1 MRRLDVPV
9 LIVGGGC
16 TGLSASIFLSDLGVR
31 SVLVERHA
39 GTSTLPKAH
48 YLNQRTMEIF
58 ALHGVAEAVY
68 AASAPRHNHGKI
80 TWMTSLGGDG
90 PFDRRTIAEIDIMGG
105 GGLRETY
112 DAKGL
117 THPTH
122 IPQLRLEPVLRAVA
136 ESRGADLLFRH
147 EFESLEQDESGVR
160 ALVRNLETGEL
171 IEVHAQYLLAAD
183 GGRSVG
189 NALGIEMQGM
199 TGMADW
205 MMAWFSADLSSYIT
219 DDRAVMRMFVH
230 PERPQVGRFAGALVT
245 MGPDRWDGHSDEWAA
260 FWMTPPDDTDQV
272 DPGNAAAAIQ
282 DFFKIDVPIEMRH
295 VSHWTLE
302 TVIADRFAEGRV
314 LLIGDA
320 AHRQTP
326 GAGLGLN
333 SGIQDAHCLASKLA
347 LVLAG
352 SGPELLD
359 SYEAERRPV
368 ISRNVGWSLF
378 SMSNMALPML
388 AMGISP
394 VMPPEINQHEFAKLF
409 DPGSEGVARR
419 ARLDEV
425 FRTQRIEYAA
435 HDMELGFCYASA
447 AILDDGTEPARRDP
461 MGAEYFPT
469 TRPGSRL
476 PHAWLDLDGVRRS
489 THELIPLGG
498 FLLLTGPGG
507 EPWCAAGLKAA
518 AECGL
523 VLSAVQVGDGEGI
536 GTDARDPEG
545 HWRDL
550 REIDDDGVVLV
561 RPDGHVAFRSRGR
574 VDHPYD
580 TLLAA
585 LRAITFR

>member
-16 TGLSASIFLSDLGVR
+16 TGLSASIFLHDLGVE
-31 SVLVERHA
+31 SLLVERHA

-48 YLNQRTMEIF
+48 YINQRTMEIF
-58 ALHGVAEAVY
+58 ALHGAAEAIY

-90 PFDRRTIAEIDIMGG
+90 PFDRRTIREVDIMGG
-105 GGLRETY
+105 GDLREVY

-136 ESRGADLLFRH
+136 EDRGASLLFRH
-147 EFESLEQDESGVR
+147 EFESLEQDGSGVR
-160 ALVRNLETGEL
+160 ALIRDLETGEP

-189 NALGIEMQGM
+189 DALGIEMQGM

-272 DPGNAAAAIQ
+272 DTGNAAEAIRE
-282 DFFKIDVPIEMRH
+282 FFKIDVPIEIKH

-302 TVIADRFAEGRV
+302 TVIADRFSDGRV

-333 SGIQDAHCLASKLA
+333 SGIQDAHSLASKLA
-347 LVLAG
+347 LVLGG
-352 SGPELLD
+352 SRPELLD
-359 SYEAERRPV
+359 TYESERRPV
-368 ISRNVGWSLF
+368 ISRNVAWSLF
-378 SMSNMALPML
+378 AMSNMALPML

-394 VMPPEINQHEFAKLF
+394 VMPPEINQHEFGKLF
-409 DPGSEGVARR
+409 DPGSEGIARR

-435 HDMELGFCYASA
+435 HDMELGYCYASD
-447 AILDDGTEPARRDP
+447 AIADDGSEPARRDP

-469 TRPGSRL
+469 TRPGSRV
-476 PHAWLDLDGVRRS
+476 PHVWLSVDGERRS

-507 EPWCAAGLKAA
+507 DPWGAAALKAA
-518 AECGL
+518 ADCGL
-523 VLSAVQVGDGEGI
+523 VLTVVQIGEDGDAA
-536 GTDARDPEG
+536 DADGR
-545 HWRDL
+545 WRDL
-550 REIDDDGVVLV
+550 RGVDDDGVVLV
-561 RPDGHVAFRSRGR
+561 RPDGHVAFRSGSS
-574 VDHPYD
+574 VENPYD
-580 TLLAA
+580 TLSSA
-585 LRAITFR
+585 LRAVTFR

>member
-1 MRRLDVPV
+1 MRRLDIPV

-16 TGLSASIFLSDLGVR
+16 TGLSASIFLHDLGVR
-31 SVLVERHA
+31 SLLVERDA

-48 YLNQRTMEIF
+48 YLNQRTMEIY
-58 ALHGVAEAVY
+58 ALHGAAEAIY

-90 PFDRRTIAEIDIMGG
+90 PFDRRTIGEIDIMGG
-105 GGLRETY
+105 GSLRETY
-112 DAKGL
+112 DAKGM

-136 ESRGADLLFRH
+136 EERGADLLFRH
-147 EFESLEQDESGVR
+147 EFESLEQDEAGVR
-160 ALVRNLETGEL
+160 ALVRDLETGDL

-189 NALGIEMQGM
+189 DALGISMQGM

-260 FWMTPPDDTDQV
+260 FWMTPPGDTDQV
-272 DPGNAAAAIQ
+272 DMGNAAAAVRE
-282 DFFKIDVPIEMRH
+282 FFKIDVSIEMKH

-302 TVIADRFAEGRV
+302 TVIADRFSAGRV

-333 SGIQDAHCLASKLA
+333 SGIQDAHGLASKLA
-347 LVLAG
+347 LVLGG
-352 SGPELLD
+352 SRPELLD
-359 SYEAERRPV
+359 CYEAERRPV
-368 ISRNVGWSLF
+368 ISRNVEWSLF

-394 VMPPEINQHEFAKLF
+394 VTPPEINQHEFAKLF
-409 DPGSEGVARR
+409 DTGSEGLARR
-419 ARLDEV
+419 ARLGEV

-435 HDMELGFCYASA
+435 HDMEMGFCYASDG
-447 AILDDGTEPARRDP
+447 IVDDGSAPARRDP
-461 MGAEYFPT
+461 MGADYLPT

-476 PHAWLDLDGVRRS
+476 PHSWLSVDGVRRS

-507 EPWCAAGLKAA
+507 DPWCAAALKAA

-523 VLSAVQVGDGEGI
+523 VLNAVRVGVDG
-536 GTDARDPEG
+536 DASDPDG
-545 HWRDL
+545 RWRDL
-550 REIDDDGVVLV
+550 REVDDDGAVLV
-561 RPDGHVAFRSRGR
+561 RADGHVAFRSQSR
-574 VDHPYD
+574 VDEPYD
-580 TLLAA
+580 ILLST

>member
-1 MRRLDVPV
+1 VRRLDIPV

-16 TGLSASIFLSDLGVR
+16 TGLSASIFLHDLGVK
-31 SVLVERHA
+31 SLLVERHA

-58 ALHGVAEAVY
+58 ALHDVAGAVY

-105 GGLRETY
+105 GGLREVY

-122 IPQLRLEPVLRAVA
+122 IPQLRLEPVLRAQA
-136 ESRGADLLFRH
+136 EARGATLLFRH
-147 EFESLEQDESGVR
+147 EFESVAQDPDEGGAGVR
-160 ALVRNLETGEL
+160 ALVRDLETGEL
-171 IEVHAQYLLAAD
+171 IEVHARYLLAAD

-272 DPGNAAAAIQ
+272 DTGNAAEAIQ
-282 DFFKIDVPIEMRH
+282 DFFKIDAPIQIKH

-359 SYEAERRPV
+359 SYESERRPV

-378 SMSNMALPML
+378 AMSNMALPML

-394 VMPPEINQHEFAKLF
+394 VMPPEINQHEFAKLL

-435 HDMELGFCYASA
+435 HDLELGFCYTSA
-447 AILDDGTEPARRDP
+447 AIVDDGTEPARRDP

-507 EPWCAAGLKAA
+507 EPWCAAGPKAA

-523 VLSAVQVGDGEGI
+523 VLSAVQVGDGGDV
-536 GTDARDPEG
+536 GDPEG

-550 REIDDDGVVLV
+550 REVDDDGVVLV
-561 RPDGHVAFRSRGR
+561 RPDGHVAFRSPGR
-574 VDHPYD
+574 VENPYG

>member
-1 MRRLDVPV
+1 MRRLDIPV

-58 ALHGVAEAVY
+58 ALHGAAGAVY

-122 IPQLRLEPVLRAVA
+122 IPQLRLEPVLREVA
-136 ESRGADLLFRH
+136 ESRGAELLFRH
-147 EFESLEQDESGVR
+147 EFDSLEQDGSGVR
-160 ALVRNLETGEL
+160 ALVRDLETGEL
-171 IEVHAQYLLAAD
+171 IEVHARYLLAAD

-260 FWMTPPDDTDQV
+260 FWMTPPEDTDQV
-272 DPGNAAAAIQ
+272 DTGNAAEAIQ
-282 DFFKIDVPIEMRH
+282 EFFKIDAPIQIKH

-352 SGPELLD
+352 SDPELLD
-359 SYEAERRPV
+359 SYESERRPV

-378 SMSNMALPML
+378 AMSNMALPML

-394 VMPPEINQHEFAKLF
+394 VMPPEVNQHEFAKLF
-409 DPGSEGVARR
+409 DPGSEGLARR

-435 HDMELGFCYASA
+435 HDLELGFCYSSA
-447 AILDDGTEPARRDP
+447 AIVDDGTEPARRDP

-523 VLSAVQVGDGEGI
+523 VLNAVQVGDGGEVG
-536 GTDARDPEG
+536 DPEG

-550 REIDDDGVVLV
+550 RQVDDDGVVLV
-561 RPDGHVAFRSRGR
+561 RPDGHVAFRSKGR
-574 VDHPYD
+574 VEDPYD